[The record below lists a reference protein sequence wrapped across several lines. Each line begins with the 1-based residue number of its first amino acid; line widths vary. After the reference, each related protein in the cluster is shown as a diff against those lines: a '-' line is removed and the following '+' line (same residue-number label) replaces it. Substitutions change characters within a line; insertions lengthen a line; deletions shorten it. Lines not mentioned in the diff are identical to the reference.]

1 MISDQS
7 AVRVI
12 IMTRRYERR
21 PNHVGST
28 QRWLLAI
35 GIVALLLLPM
45 IAMHFTDAVDW
56 TAFDFSAAALLLGG
70 GAIAYDMATR
80 RFRSA
85 KARTIATVAV
95 ILFMALIWAEGAV
108 GLF

>member
-35 GIVALLLLPM
+35 GIVPLLLLPM

-56 TAFDFSAAALLLGG
+56 TPLILRRLRCFWAGVRSRMTWQRVGFAARKRAPSRLSL
-70 GAIAYDMATR
+70 
-80 RFRSA
+80 
-85 KARTIATVAV
+85 
-95 ILFMALIWAEGAV
+95 
-108 GLF
+108 